1 MCNTLSTN
9 IVQLILEHY
18 ARIIY
23 KNEKYNT
30 VNKLNLS
37 DKKFDDVKK
46 IIEIKASTLGKIK
59 LQNFGPHRF
68 YIDYYDE
75 KTRFG
80 IIRNYNYYGDG
91 YCISFYKDIKDTFGF
106 KFNRWWKRKILN
118 IHQLEDSYFITN
130 HEYL

>member
-1 MCNTLSTN
+1 MCNSLSTN
-9 IVQLILEHY
+9 IVNLILEY
-18 ARIIY
+18 YDRIIY

-37 DKKFDDVKK
+37 DKKFDKVKQ
-46 IIEIKASTLGKIK
+46 IVEIKASTLSKIK

-80 IIRNYNYYGDG
+80 IIRNYNYYGYG
-91 YCISFYKDIKDTFGF
+91 YCISFYKDITDTFGF

-118 IHQLEDSYFITN
+118 IYQLEDSYFITN